1 MNAGPRL
8 AVVLGLL
15 AVTAA
20 VVHSTPSLRESSRPA
35 ALYDLPAAVSG
46 WSSVDA
52 IPDGILPID
61 LSETAGVRRTYQRG
75 QRVAWVSV
83 AMFTRQDQP
92 ERRASINRIY
102 PEKDVSLLEAVP
114 LSLLVN
120 GSTVPV
126 TAVIVSGSARRFVV
140 VYWHQIGQRMYPSE
154 SRFRLALM
162 REIVFAR
169 RGDSLLV
176 RIAVPVGPGG
186 VPASLTTTAELAP
199 ALFAALAGP
208 GGF

>member
-1 MNAGPRL
+1 VNAGRRL

-15 AVTAA
+15 AMTAA
-20 VVHSTPSLRESSRPA
+20 VVHLTPSVRECSRPT
-35 ALYDLPAAVSG
+35 ALDDLPAALSG

-52 IPDGILPID
+52 IPDGILPVD
-61 LSETAGVRRTYQRG
+61 SSETAGVRRTYRSG

-92 ERRASINRIY
+92 DRRASINRIY
-102 PEKDVSLLEAVP
+102 PEKDVSLLEAVA

-120 GSTVPV
+120 GATVPV
-126 TAVIVSGSARRFVV
+126 TAVMVSGSARRFVV
-140 VYWHQIGQRMYPSE
+140 VYWHQIGHRMYASE

-162 REIVFAR
+162 REVAFAR

-176 RIAVPVGPGG
+176 RIAVPVGPWG
-186 VPASLTTTAELAP
+186 VSASLTTTGELAP
-199 ALFAALAGP
+199 ALSAALAGR
-208 GGF
+208 GGC